1 MTADELEPR
10 RTCDGSLDR
19 TMRAW
24 INGALLG
31 EDSLANMAFTFE
43 ELISFASRGAAVAP
57 GDLLASST
65 CQRGCLTE
73 IWGRVGE
80 RVPPPLVP
88 GDVVTLEVEGLGTV
102 RNRVVDPAPSPP
114 IPQSRKGQPRGPR
127 H

>member
-1 MTADELEPR
+1 VNGCHTAWLFPR
-10 RTCDGSLDR
+10 RH
-19 TMRAW
+19 
-24 INGALLG
+24 GA
-31 EDSLANMAFTFE
+31 
-43 ELISFASRGAAVAP
+43 GAAVAEF
-57 GDLLASST
+57 GGVDILYNNASALRNGPLMEGT

-73 IWGRVGE
+73 IWGRAGE

-114 IPQSRKGQPRGPR
+114 IPQARKAQPRGPR